1 MNECL
6 IKVLPLGA
14 CRRQSSRRSIINQS
28 LFDLSGK
35 VALVTGASKGLGKA
49 MSVALA
55 GAGADLTLHARN
67 LDELKEV
74 QAIIE
79 GQGRR
84 AEIFHTDVL
93 DKATIDR
100 SVAATLEA
108 FGHIDILVNNAGVN
122 VRKPVLELT
131 LEEWDLVINTNLRG
145 YFLMAQAVVPHMLSQ
160 GRGKVINMA
169 SIFGQVGL
177 PHQLAYASSKGGV
190 LQLTKVMALE
200 WAKQG
205 VQVNAI
211 APTYFETPLV
221 AQLRN
226 DPEMYQFIKD
236 RTPMGRWGQPEE
248 LAGIV
253 IFLASRASDFITGQA
268 IFIDGGWTIW

>member
-1 MNECL
+1 M
-6 IKVLPLGA
+6 
-14 CRRQSSRRSIINQS
+14 NQS